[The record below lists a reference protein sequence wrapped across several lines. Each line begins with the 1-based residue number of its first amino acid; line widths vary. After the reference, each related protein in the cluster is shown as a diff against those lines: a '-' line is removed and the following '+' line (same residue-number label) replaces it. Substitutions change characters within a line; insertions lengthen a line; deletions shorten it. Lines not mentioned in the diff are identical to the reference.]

1 MCFSFVALYP
11 KSSRKVG
18 LQKQFPKTP
27 GEKMWEALS
36 SSTTSPDGCYANSP
50 SFPSRPWCSRVSIGW
65 NEDTFR
71 TEHVNN
77 QTKRVMQCCYEI
89 NKAKCSS
96 IHQKRDGRM
105 FQGNLPLLC
114 YCPIIVIFA
123 RRFQPLSHHLSINVR
138 EEMISAPPH
147 ADIYCSYKSE
157 PSLVTAAVAPVQLW
171 SRAAPH
177 GAVMKK
183 DQGVTGRV

>member
-123 RRFQPLSHHLSINVR
+123 RRFQPLSHHLSIKMTFIARINLSR
-138 EEMISAPPH
+138 HWSPPPWRR
-147 ADIYCSYKSE
+147 CSY
-157 PSLVTAAVAPVQLW
+157 
-171 SRAAPH
+171 
-177 GAVMKK
+177 GAGQRLMGRRWRRTKVWRE
-183 DQGVTGRV
+183 GFNITGLT